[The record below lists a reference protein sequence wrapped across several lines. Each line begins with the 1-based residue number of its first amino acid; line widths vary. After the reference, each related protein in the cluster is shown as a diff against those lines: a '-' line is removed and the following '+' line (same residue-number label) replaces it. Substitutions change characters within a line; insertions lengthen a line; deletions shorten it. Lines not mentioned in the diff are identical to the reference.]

1 MEFAEELQCLT
12 KESLDP
18 KSLEQMA
25 LSYFLSP
32 LNNPQLASAVKQQG
46 PKMLK
51 EAIHATLEKQSYL
64 LKAAVVGN
72 ITPEVHEY
80 MVGAIGSVSGATGC
94 IPQS

>member
-18 KSLEQMA
+18 KSLKQMA

-51 EAIHATLEKQSYL
+51 EAIHATLEKSYL